1 MTMKILITENKQRQL
16 AYKML
21 DDELSELTR
30 KDINLNKESVLSNWQ
45 VLFIDKDG
53 NIEMRYNEKNGTL
66 YVSSHFVIPLRLLSF
81 DVEELNRLVT
91 WWFTDRIRL
100 EPEDMYIVSPGS
112 LDWENMGL
120 GGLMGEF

>member
-1 MTMKILITENKQRQL
+1 MKILITENKQRQL

-21 DDELSELTR
+21 DDKLSELTR
-30 KDINLNKESVLSNWQ
+30 KDIDLNKESVLSNWQ

-66 YVSSHFVIPLRLLSF
+66 YVSSNFVIPLRLLSF

>member
-1 MTMKILITENKQRQL
+1 MKILITENRQRQL

-21 DDELSELTR
+21 DDELSKLTR
-30 KDINLNKESVLSNWQ
+30 KDIDLNKESVLSNWQ

-66 YVSSHFVIPLRLLSF
+66 YVSSKFLIPLRLLSF

-91 WWFTDRIRL
+91 WWFTDGIRL

>member
-1 MTMKILITENKQRQL
+1 MKILITENKQRQL

-30 KDINLNKESVLSNWQ
+30 KDIDLNKESVLSNWQ

-66 YVSSHFVIPLRLLSF
+66 YVSSHFIIPLRLFSF
-81 DVEELNRLVT
+81 DDEELNRLIT

>member
-1 MTMKILITENKQRQL
+1 MKIIITENRQRQL

-21 DDELSELTR
+21 DDKLSELTR
-30 KDINLNKESVLSNWQ
+30 KDIDLNKESVLSNWQ

-66 YVSSHFVIPLRLLSF
+66 YVSSNFVIPLRLLSF

>member
-1 MTMKILITENKQRQL
+1 MKILITENRQRQL

-21 DDELSELTR
+21 DDKLSELTR
-30 KDINLNKESVLSNWQ
+30 KDIDLNKESVLSNWQ

-66 YVSSHFVIPLRLLSF
+66 YVSSNFVIPLRLLSF

-120 GGLMGEF
+120 GGLMDEF

>member
-1 MTMKILITENKQRQL
+1 MKILITENRQRQL

-21 DDELSELTR
+21 DDKLSELTR
-30 KDINLNKESVLSNWQ
+30 KDIDLNKESVLSNWQ

-66 YVSSHFVIPLRLLSF
+66 YVSSNFVIPLRLLSF